1 MKQQQKRRSIISH
14 KTYMSWD
21 AVDLM
26 NYFSSRSSWV
36 KLLQESPAGTIEK
49 KKKKAQLICFNQNLV
64 LFQTP

>member
-14 KTYMSWD
+14 KTYTSWD

-49 KKKKAQLICFNQNLV
+49 KKKKLS
-64 LFQTP
+64 LFALTEI